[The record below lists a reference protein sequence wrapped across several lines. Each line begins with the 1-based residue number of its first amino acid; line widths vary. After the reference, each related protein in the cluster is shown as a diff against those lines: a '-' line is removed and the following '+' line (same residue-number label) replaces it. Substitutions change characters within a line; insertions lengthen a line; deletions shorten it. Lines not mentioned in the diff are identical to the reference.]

1 MTVLK
6 HYTDS
11 LHYEM
16 LLTTKYFKILG
27 TQVFEQECIELSPEE
42 FATLD
47 VISCNPDIC
56 QRDLAKLILKDRA
69 NTGRLLDVLEEKGF
83 VTRSLVERNNRAIK
97 QITITSYGEKYLR
110 SVTATLRKKFEVIHE
125 VISPEEIEQICTSL
139 KKVREAVGN
148 IVKTQI

>member
-27 TQVFEQECIELSPEE
+27 TQVFEQECIDLSPEE

-47 VISCNPDIC
+47 VISCNPDMHHKE
-56 QRDLAKLILKDRA
+56 L
-69 NTGRLLDVLEEKGF
+69 
-83 VTRSLVERNNRAIK
+83 
-97 QITITSYGEKYLR
+97 
-110 SVTATLRKKFEVIHE
+110 SV
-125 VISPEEIEQICTSL
+125 
-139 KKVREAVGN
+139 
-148 IVKTQI
+148 

>member
-97 QITITSYGEKYLR
+97 QITITNEYIFILIKLSFMIFKMGI
-110 SVTATLRKKFEVIHE
+110 AITLHPR
-125 VISPEEIEQICTSL
+125 C
-139 KKVREAVGN
+139 
-148 IVKTQI
+148 